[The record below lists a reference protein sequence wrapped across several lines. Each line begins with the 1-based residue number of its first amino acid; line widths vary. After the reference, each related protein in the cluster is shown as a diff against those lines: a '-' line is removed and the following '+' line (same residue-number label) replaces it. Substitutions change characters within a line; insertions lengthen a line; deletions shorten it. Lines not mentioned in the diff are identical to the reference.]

1 MYVKNMRRKILK
13 DKNVTT
19 LKEMHSVYIH
29 VSMLKNKFIIDYS
42 VLKSL
47 NIVDSIERQN
57 LKIRK
62 SSEQ

>member
-1 MYVKNMRRKILK
+1 MYVKNMKRKILK
-13 DKNVTT
+13 DKNSTT
-19 LKEMHSVYIH
+19 LKELHSVGIH